1 MFRISMSARRVAS
14 PRWRRIGAVLA
25 AVVAGAAVLSAVET
39 STAQADTAAVASPGC
54 GAADRAAAGSATLQF
69 ASGGQTGH
77 YIRDVPGAADGPLPL
92 VLDLHGYLEP
102 AEIEHASSGLGE
114 FGNTHGFVTVTPQLD
129 EPGLPRWA
137 FAPGDPDIDYLSEL
151 ITHVEATACVDL
163 RRVYAAGLS
172 MGAFTS
178 SALACRL
185 SDRIAAVA
193 PVAGLEDFDW
203 CRPTRPVPVIA
214 FHGTADPIVAYT
226 GGVGPNARYLPSPD
240 GSGSVVQQN
249 GGPAVQGPGPQ
260 SIPDNAAA
268 WARRNG
274 CSGAPVQS
282 HVAPDVDLTTYPC
295 PENGAVQLYSVVGGG
310 HTWPGSAYAFP
321 DALTGPTT
329 HSISADQL
337 LWDFFRA
344 HPLPR

>member
-1 MFRISMSARRVAS
+1 MFRNSMSARRAGS
-14 PRWRRIGAVLA
+14 SRQRRRIGAVLA
-25 AVVAGAAVLSAVET
+25 AVVAGAATLSAVET
-39 STAQADTAAVASPGC
+39 VTAQADPAVVASAGC
-54 GAADRAAAGSATLQF
+54 GAADRPAGGSSTAQF

-77 YIRDVPGAADGPLPL
+77 YLLDVPAAADGPLPL

-102 AEIEHASSGLGE
+102 AEIEHGSSGLGD
-114 FGNTHGFVTVTPQLD
+114 FGIAHGFVTVTPQLD

-137 FAPGDPDIDYLSEL
+137 FAPGEPDVDYLSDL
-151 ITHVEATACVDL
+151 LTHVEATACVDQ

-193 PVAGLEDFDW
+193 PVAGLQDFDW
-203 CRPTRPVPVIA
+203 CRPTRPVPVVA
-214 FHGTADPIVAYT
+214 FHGTADPIIAYT
-226 GGVGPNARYLPSPD
+226 GGVGPNARYLPAPD
-240 GSGSVVQQN
+240 GSGSVVQQD
-249 GGPAVQGPGPQ
+249 GGPSVQGPGLQ

-274 CSGAPVQS
+274 CGATPAQT
-282 HVAPDVDLTTYPC
+282 HVTPDVDLTTYPC
-295 PENGAVQLYSVVGGG
+295 PENGAVQLYSVIGGG

-321 DALTGPTT
+321 AALTGTT
-329 HSISADQL
+329 TTSISADQII
-337 LWDFFRA
+337 WDFFRA
-344 HPLPR
+344 HPLP